1 MSQREVQLNKANK
14 KDNVIKTVYGLALF
28 LLFVICTVLFR
39 RMAISYLGPLGT
51 YYSDINVRLD
61 WGMGECYSIFLI
73 PEFYFVELF
82 GMDIGSWLIGIY
94 LSIFVI
100 GTVLLIYALLRKI
113 CPNAEMRLLAIFSFV
128 CLLVNP
134 IFIPTISERL
144 FSPYA
149 GSVWHNES
157 YLGMRFAAIMVLLLF
172 FSTCNL
178 YLEKFSW
185 KVFIVESVLF
195 LLVNWVKP
203 NFIIAFGPAMLIMMI
218 VDICKAKGKH
228 FVRWM
233 LYGIP
238 VLIGGLILPVQYLL
252 LFPSSGGGNDGSGGG
267 NDGSGIAFVFG
278 DFFFS
283 QKLPLLNLIL
293 AYSFPVLMFIIHRKE
308 FIKSKFHIVCCLGWF
323 FSFAEFFFLSETG
336 FRRLHENFYWGVRFF
351 TFLIYCL
358 SIGYFI
364 SDIQKS
370 RKQKKNKAIDL
381 FFVENMF
388 VLIHLLAGVVY
399 FVLVLLG
406 VRASE
411 L

>member
-1 MSQREVQLNKANK
+1 MFDYSLHQIFAEKMASRLS
-14 KDNVIKTVYGLALF
+14 F
-28 LLFVICTVLFR
+28 LKQSPTKILCIGADGGASRAVLK
-39 RMAISYLGPLGT
+39 
-51 YYSDINVRLD
+51 
-61 WGMGECYSIFLI
+61 
-73 PEFYFVELF
+73 
-82 GMDIGSWLIGIY
+82 
-94 LSIFVI
+94 
-100 GTVLLIYALLRKI
+100 KI

-252 LFPSSGGGNDGSGGG
+252 LFPSSGGGNDGSG
-267 NDGSGIAFVFG
+267 IAFVFG

-388 VLIHLLAGVVY
+388 
-399 FVLVLLG
+399 
-406 VRASE
+406 
-411 L
+411 